1 LFQVKNVQNLK
12 FFYFPKVFTF
22 YKKNRKGKKETKRKK
37 STAVVGVQHHPSK
50 NPAAIRHGGQLAYR
64 FGPVGS

>member
-1 LFQVKNVQNLK
+1 MFRIWNFFIFQK
-12 FFYFPKVFTF
+12 YSHST
-22 YKKNRKGKKETKRKK
+22 KKNRKGKKETKRKK